1 MEKNIELII
10 NKLAKHYKF
19 NKMSEFANFL
29 GIATTTLSSWKSR
42 NSIDYDLVYSKCVGI
57 NANWLLTGKGEMF
70 INDCPKSCRDEQN
83 KELEAHYSES
93 GGIPL
98 IPLDAMAGF
107 GSGNSQTIMEYEC
120 EKYIVPS
127 FTGAE
132 FLIKVT
138 GDSMFPKYYSGDVVA
153 CKKIFS
159 GTFFQWN
166 KVYVID
172 SEQGVL
178 IKRVKKSTSQDKI
191 TLVSENTE
199 YDPFEIRITDINSL
213 AIVVGLIRIE

>member
-1 MEKNIELII
+1 MNIIDRIGQYLDYKGIS
-10 NKLAKHYKF
+10 KYKF
-19 NKMSEFANFL
+19 YKITGLSNGFL
-29 GIATTTLSSWKSR
+29 DK
-42 NSIDYDLVYSKCVGI
+42 NSNIGSDKCEKI
-57 NANWLLTGKGEMF
+57 IYAFPDISANWLLTGVGDMLN
-70 INDCPKSCRDEQN
+70 INLIHKDEQN
-83 KELEAHYSES
+83 KELEAHYSE
-93 GGIPL
+93 GEGIPL

-138 GDSMFPKYYSGDVVA
+138 GNSMFPKYYSGDVVA
-153 CKKIFS
+153 CRKVCT

-178 IKRVKKSTSQDKI
+178 IKRVKKSTSKDKI
-191 TLVSENTE
+191 TLVSENSE
-199 YDPFEIRITDINSL
+199 YDPFEVSLTDINSL